1 MPRMRDPT
9 HAAVFAPG
17 GTLRAAINLGN
28 TLLARKVAGSG
39 QPYGVSVDIAA
50 AFADWLDVPVDYI
63 LFDTAAESLS
73 AVAGGRAD
81 IGFFADDPLR
91 RDEIEFSAPYLF
103 IEGSYLVRDDSAIR
117 RNEEVDRVGQTVVVG
132 RRSAYDLYLSRE
144 LKHAHIVRAPTSQ
157 LVVDVF
163 VEQRADVAAGVRQ
176 QLETDARRVPGL
188 RLLDGRFMVIRQALG
203 IAKAR
208 GPAAAAALRGFVEA
222 LKREGFVQQSL
233 AEHRIEG
240 TTVAP
245 MADGALAGR
254 P

>member
-9 HAAVFAPG
+9 NAAVFAPT

-50 AFADWLDVPVDYI
+50 AFADWLNVPVEYI
-63 LFDTAAESLS
+63 LLSTAGESLS

-81 IGFFADDPLR
+81 VGFFADDPLR
-91 RDEIEFSAPYLF
+91 RGEIEFSSPYLL

-117 RNEEVDRVGQTVVVG
+117 HNEEVDRAGHTVVVG
-132 RRSAYDLYLSRE
+132 QRSAYDLYLSRE
-144 LKHAHIVRAPTSQ
+144 LKHASIVRAPTSQ

-163 VEQRADVAAGVRQ
+163 FEQRADVAAGVRQ
-176 QLETDARRVPGL
+176 QLETDAKRVPGL
-188 RLLDGRFMVIRQALG
+188 RLIEGSFMLIRQALG

-208 GPAAAAALRGFVEA
+208 GPEAAAALRRFVEA
-222 LKREGFVQQSL
+222 LKREGFIQQSL
-233 AEHRIEG
+233 AAHRVEG
-240 TTVAP
+240 TTIAP
-245 MADGALAGR
+245 MADGAVASR